1 MAMDAPLGVRSL
13 ARRDRST
20 VDGGE
25 PRVAS
30 SQWAR
35 GMSARALEG
44 PLLWREGDIQQSRG
58 GERQTAVW
66 QGVSKRR
73 PVHWSNRGWPIAG
86 PTRGFVRLAWRPVH
100 VTKASSYKAANGQA
114 GERHG
119 VTRHSDEKSTRARAV
134 RPGRLSGPL
143 LEQSRIRPDHDAVA
157 LRSV

>member
-13 ARRDRST
+13 AGRDRST
-20 VDGGE
+20 VDRCQ

-44 PLLWREGDIQQSRG
+44 PSLWREGDIQQSRR
-58 GERQTAVW
+58 GERQTAVR

-73 PVHWSNRGWPIAG
+73 PVYWSNRGWPIG
-86 PTRGFVRLAWRPVH
+86 DPTRGFVRLAWRPVH
-100 VTKASSYKAANGQA
+100 VTKASSHKAVNGQA

-119 VTRHSDEKSTRARAV
+119 VTRHSDGKSTRARAM
-134 RPGRLSGPL
+134 RPGRLPGPL
-143 LEQSRIRPDHDAVA
+143 LEQFRLRPDHDAVA